1 MEHMF
6 GAKNKLVFI
15 NGSTHIPNQFD
26 LNRGARMCVIKTSEE
41 LVCYSDSLYGINLIK
56 GLSMKYHV
64 YAILI
69 QDIKDLIE

>member
-1 MEHMF
+1 
-6 GAKNKLVFI
+6 
-15 NGSTHIPNQFD
+15 
-26 LNRGARMCVIKTSEE
+26 MCVIKTSEE

>member
-1 MEHMF
+1 VWNEQIAHLIWNV
-6 GAKNKLVFI
+6 GSIYKDLLLAKTMDIDEFVY
-15 NGSTHIPNQFD
+15 
-26 LNRGARMCVIKTSEE
+26 
-41 LVCYSDSLYGINLIK
+41 YSYSLYGINLIK